1 MKPRITMVQFEQ
13 AVMDHVGWCPV
24 CGEFTSDYVEP
35 DAENYECDL
44 CGKNTVMGATYAA
57 ISGEFSI
64 APLTSGL
71 PPGISV
77 TKRG

>member
-1 MKPRITMVQFEQ
+1 MKPRITLTEFER
-13 AVMDHVGWCPV
+13 AAEDNVGWCST
-24 CGEFTSDYVEP
+24 CGEFTTDGVEP
-35 DAENYECDL
+35 DAEGYECDL
-44 CGKNTVMGATYAA
+44 CGENTVMGATYAA